1 VPISIAGHDGGYHRL
16 TCHRGAVE
24 LKLKKNDPIVG
35 RDLMTLRKYTMV
47 CSLVT
52 CMSATAV
59 SAGDVGPVRS
69 SNDNALL
76 AVAIVAIAGLI
87 GWSLTQNGGG
97 SGGDPN
103 TSTKGSVPGKDKGK
117 LLMEF

>member
-1 VPISIAGHDGGYHRL
+1 
-16 TCHRGAVE
+16 
-24 LKLKKNDPIVG
+24 
-35 RDLMTLRKYTMV
+35 MTLRKYTMV

-87 GWSLTQNGGG
+87 GWSLTQNGGT
-97 SGGDPN
+97 SGDPDI
-103 TSTKGSVPGKDKGK
+103 SSQGSVPGKAKGK
-117 LLMEF
+117 VLMEF